1 MTNRPETFHKILEY
15 LLVARSCALMM
26 ANAQTATGRN
36 EYLKRLA
43 EQLKNAMA
51 LLDKLE
57 GESEPSPHSAPT
69 TPP

>member
-1 MTNRPETFHKILEY
+1 MANSSVTNRSEAFQKIREC

-26 ANAQTATGRN
+26 ANAQTAIGRN

-43 EQLKNAMA
+43 EQLKSAMA

-57 GESEPSPHSAPT
+57 GE
-69 TPP
+69 